1 MPRIIYTFADH
12 GGEKSSVS
20 LPVDALTDDTT
31 IRAVIAAVTIGE
43 LQKATLI
50 SDDSVVSSDNAA
62 SVWAQVELGLR
73 IRVADT
79 VNGESGYYTI
89 PCPDMDALTI
99 LNDQVTLADG
109 GVMAALVTEFEANV
123 LSRDGNVISVTG
135 GEVVGRAR

>member
-1 MPRIIYTFADH
+1 
-12 GGEKSSVS
+12 
-20 LPVDALTDDTT
+20 VDALTDDTT

-50 SDDSVVSSDNAA
+50 SDDAIVSSDNAA

-135 GEVVGRAR
+135 AEVVGRAR